1 MTEHHLRHDRSI
13 WGDDP
18 EERDASAAYEDFRDD
33 ARVQAEWEDRVPLAP
48 LKVVWDFIRR
58 NSKRVAVTIAGFA
71 VLLAGVVLL
80 VLPGPGWL
88 LIFLGLGILST
99 EYVWAQRMLATAK
112 RKAEEAK
119 DVVLRKKNGKK
130 ADVGD
135 TAFPDG
141 PAA

>member
-1 MTEHHLRHDRSI
+1 MTHHLRHDHTV

-18 EERDASAAYEDFRDD
+18 EERDASATYEGFRDD
-33 ARVQAEWEDRVPLAP
+33 AEVKAEWEDRVPLAP
-48 LKVVWDFIRR
+48 LAVVWDFIRR

-71 VLLAGVVLL
+71 VLLAGVAML
-80 VLPGPGWL
+80 VLPGPGL
-88 LIFLGLGILST
+88 LVIIAGLGILST

-119 DVVLRKKNGKK
+119 DAVLRKKNGK
-130 ADVGD
+130 ASDTVD
-135 TAFPDG
+135 TASPDG

>member
-1 MTEHHLRHDRSI
+1 MTEHHLRHDRSV

-58 NSKRVAVTIAGFA
+58 NGKRVGVTIAGFA

-119 DVVLRKKNGKK
+119 DVVLRKKNGKQ

-135 TAFPDG
+135 PAFPDG
-141 PAA
+141 PTT

>member
-1 MTEHHLRHDRSI
+1 MTEHHLRHDRSV

-58 NSKRVAVTIAGFA
+58 NGKRVGVTIAGFA

-119 DVVLRKKNGKK
+119 DVVLRKKNGNQ
-130 ADVGD
+130 ADVED
-135 TAFPDG
+135 PAFPDG
-141 PAA
+141 PTT

>member
-1 MTEHHLRHDRSI
+1 MTEHHLRHDRSV

-58 NSKRVAVTIAGFA
+58 NGKRVGVTIAGFA

-119 DVVLRKKNGKK
+119 DVVLRKKNGNQ

-135 TAFPDG
+135 PAFPDG
-141 PAA
+141 PTT

>member
-1 MTEHHLRHDRSI
+1 MTEHHLRHDRSV

-58 NSKRVAVTIAGFA
+58 NGKRVGVTIAGFA

-119 DVVLRKKNGKK
+119 DVVLRKKNGKD

>member
-1 MTEHHLRHDRSI
+1 MTEHHLRHDRSV

-58 NSKRVAVTIAGFA
+58 NGRRVGVTIAGFA

-119 DVVLRKKNGKK
+119 DVVLRKKNGK
-130 ADVGD
+130 GD
-135 TAFPDG
+135 ATETAFPDG
-141 PAA
+141 PAK

>member
-1 MTEHHLRHDRSI
+1 MTHHLRHDHTV

-18 EERDASAAYEDFRDD
+18 EERAASATYEGFRDD
-33 ARVQAEWEDRVPLAP
+33 AEVKAEWEDRVPLAP
-48 LKVVWDFIRR
+48 LAVVWDFIRR
-58 NSKRVAVTIAGFA
+58 NSKRVAVTIVGFA
-71 VLLAGVVLL
+71 VVLAGVAML
-80 VLPGPGWL
+80 VLPGPGL
-88 LIFLGLGILST
+88 LVIIAGLGILST

-119 DVVLRKKNGKK
+119 DAVLRKKNGE
-130 ADVGD
+130 ASETGD